1 MKRLYTYLK
10 KKRFLIAG
18 VLVLLVAIAFMVFHI
33 VDDEREIHAAT
44 GVSRNDF
51 DIKWM
56 GKEFLNITGDEL
68 LMDKNLGY
76 ISITQKSTSTVTVT
90 EYRWEVLNDTD
101 ITLVDGSGTDT
112 ESIIGSNTVT
122 LRAKTVGSTPIRI
135 VIKSKDE
142 NGNDLPDFDISLNV
156 KAPLAIYNSL
166 SEVNSST
173 INNTKFNKIYKTDQ
187 ELSLIMKADGYVSYG
202 TESSTDE
209 YLSLIVGSAQDLKW
223 STDES
228 RIVSIDETNHLIEAQ
243 GVGHTKIYYQKK
255 DEDTKYPI
263 DVYVKPDVT
272 TIGNQTV
279 DVNGTTSVTAKDGDF
294 ITINNLSSIAGM
306 PMSQRIEWAIARDTS
321 EKEKVSDCKD
331 TNFDDKEAYL
341 FWNEANGQYQL
352 KGKAG
357 QYTVFFFVAGT
368 YQNYDTSVKNIGEV
382 YGVEILDIQTY
393 FGAWIKSGF
402 DDPDKKDVT
411 ITVGGQVSL
420 SEFLN
425 ISLETLCNDEC
436 FDVEVD
442 PVYAS
447 YLSADYP
454 NRIFTGLKKGEA
466 KIKITYLSDS
476 PIAIPGATHGEIEI
490 NVHIVPSFSLNY
502 SNLALAKGQ
511 SAELSPVLNDGLGS
525 IVHEGAVYSWETSD
539 KSKTYTELEEFG
551 KTAKITAKRE
561 TPINYKVVVTMYWT
575 EDGVTLS
582 ASCNVTVNWS
592 LDPIPIDPKSVT
604 MNVGESKEIGLTGT
618 QIEPIPSLVWV
629 SSDEEIV
636 KIESRDGGSVNMRL
650 IAGDK
655 SGVAIVTVI
664 NPANNAFATCIVTVR
679 KPITGVEIYQGTTKI
694 ENGGSFTVE
703 KTKKYLQL
711 EAKVLPADTTETDI
725 EWSILNAGTTTVVS
739 MKAEEK
745 NTHKIDLSLLSA
757 GTAKVTVQ
765 SKHNREAF
773 STFDLVVTET
783 KITNIQLTEKEINI
797 KVGENYT
804 IVPKLTPDKPDD
816 AVLNWE
822 TSDASKV
829 KVDANGVITG
839 VGVGQAVITVSGG
852 TAKPV
857 SVIVNVRAGLTSI
870 AFEYTNLELAK
881 YDTFQLNVIFN
892 PAENVNKS
900 LHFATTD
907 SNIVNVDAKGMLT
920 ANEEG
925 MALITCWADDIGPD
939 KPISCLVTVS
949 KEVIE
954 AESFEIFPEEETIR
968 VGDSFE
974 IIPEFSPSDT
984 SDQQVVY
991 KSRNESIAS
1000 VDENGVV
1007 VGISEG
1013 TTVIS
1018 CTPPKTKNNDLE
1030 EKFCIVTV
1038 LPEVSLEI
1046 SPVNKTIAKGS
1057 SFTINAVVMPEDE
1070 KDTPMEWYS
1079 EDENVASVSQNGKVT
1094 GLGYGVTTITC
1105 TLTEYDISAT
1115 CRVTVAKLKT
1125 TLKLDKTS
1133 IRINVGQSYT
1143 LKKTVTTNASKKP
1156 SVVFSTANKK
1166 IATVGKSS
1174 GKVKGKKVGSTTIT
1188 AKTTDSI
1195 QAKAKCR
1202 VIVIRRATSIS
1213 LNKNYASCVIGRSI
1227 KLKATIK
1234 PKNASIKKVRWTTT
1248 NSKIAVVNG
1257 GKITGI
1263 AEGEVYIIATTTD
1276 GSNKSARCY
1285 VKVTPEI
1292 PVTNIMVA
1300 QTQLTMKKGDK
1311 ANLSYTVIPNNTSD
1325 HLSFASDNKRVAKV
1339 SSKGK
1344 VTAIGT
1350 GTCSITVTSTSGV
1363 TNQVTVNVVALDRNS
1378 ITMRQYDTVSLN
1390 VFGTSDTI
1398 TWYSGNNRIATV
1410 SGGKVVGR
1418 GKGTTYIYAYV
1429 GGCKMACKVKVV
1441 SVNSKVR

>member
-1 MKRLYTYLK
+1 MKRLLTFMK

-18 VLVLLVAIAFMVFHI
+18 ALVLLLTAVFWCLHI
-33 VDDEREIHAAT
+33 GKEEQSIHAA
-44 GVSRNDF
+44 SLSQANF
-51 DIKWM
+51 EIKWI
-56 GKEFLNITGDEL
+56 GKESLIVTDKL
-68 LMDKNLGY
+68 TMDKNKGALSVTY
-76 ISITQKSTSTVTVT
+76 KNIPSALTVEHEWKVIPEVDPSIIMTNIDGDKKDSIPGDSTVLLEAMSVGQRTIILHIKETDTTTTPSTVT
-90 EYRWEVLNDTD
+90 EFDMPII
-101 ITLVDGSGTDT
+101 IT
-112 ESIIGSNTVT
+112 
-122 LRAKTVGSTPIRI
+122 
-135 VIKSKDE
+135 
-142 NGNDLPDFDISLNV
+142 
-156 KAPLAIYNSL
+156 APLAIYGSLNDADTKYSKIFKTDEEPSLLMDADGKIDIGTSSSDDKSL
-166 SEVNSST
+166 SLVVGNAQKDLQWRSD
-173 INNTKFNKIYKTDQ
+173 N
-187 ELSLIMKADGYVSYG
+187 
-202 TESSTDE
+202 ES
-209 YLSLIVGSAQDLKW
+209 
-223 STDES
+223 
-228 RIVSIDETNHLIEAQ
+228 IVSIENNEVIAK
-243 GVGHTKIYYQKK
+243 GVGHTQIYYALRDGKN
-255 DEDTKYPI
+255 EEHEI
-263 DVYVKPDVT
+263 NVYVKPNVSA
-272 TIGNQTV
+272 IGGQSIPSSSSDPISVEDGEYIKIDNLV
-279 DVNGTTSVTAKDGDF
+279 DIPGVSVGE
-294 ITINNLSSIAGM
+294 
-306 PMSQRIEWAIARDTS
+306 RISWVI
-321 EKEKVSDCKD
+321 EKNVGATKEMVSDCSD
-331 TNFDDKEAYL
+331 ENASDKEAYL
-341 FWNEANGQYQL
+341 FWNDNKKQYQFR
-352 KGKAG
+352 GKAG
-357 QYTVFFFVAGT
+357 AYHIYFFPGGT
-368 YQNYDTSVKNIGEV
+368 YKNYEQSVANQGNLYGIALEEIYTSFEV
-382 YGVEILDIQTY
+382 HIN
-393 FGAWIKSGF
+393 SNF
-402 DDPDKKDVT
+402 DNYLSSDKVVT
-411 ITVGGQVSL
+411 VTVGGQVSIPEL
-420 SEFLN
+420 LN
-425 ISLETLCNDEC
+425 ISLTTLKN
-436 FDVEVD
+436 
-442 PVYAS
+442 
-447 YLSADYP
+447 SADFRVELENQYLQFLDP
-454 NRIFTGLKKGEA
+454 DDDNTFTYTGKQKGVA
-466 KIKITYLSDS
+466 IISVTRNDGPTTVPGAQVGTIKIKV
-476 PIAIPGATHGEIEI
+476 
-490 NVHIVPSFSLNY
+490 NIVPTFSLNY
-502 SNLALAKGQ
+502 SNLTLSQGQ
-511 SAELSPVLNDGLGS
+511 SEYLTPVLNDGLDKN
-525 IVHEGAVYSWETSD
+525 IHENAVYRWETTD
-539 KSKTYTELEEFG
+539 KNSSYTKLESYG
-551 KTAKITAKRE
+551 NYAKISANKE
-561 TPINYKVVVTMYWT
+561 TNSPVIVTMYWT
-575 EDGVTLS
+575 EDGITLS
-582 ASCNVTVNWS
+582 ASCSVTVKWA
-592 LDPIPIDPKSVT
+592 LDPIPIDTTSVI
-604 MNVGESKEIGLTGT
+604 MDVGEKKDIGLKGT
-618 QIEPIPSLVWV
+618 QPEPTPSLVWV
-629 SSDEEIV
+629 SSDEDIV
-636 KIESRDGGSVNMRL
+636 KIESKDGGSVNMRL

-711 EAKVLPADTTETDI
+711 EVKVLPADTTETDI

-739 MKAEEK
+739 MNSEEK
-745 NTHKIDLSLLSA
+745 NNHKIDLSLLSA
-757 GTAKVTVQ
+757 GTAKITVQ

-783 KITNIQLTEKEINI
+783 KITNIQLNEKEINI

-857 SVIVNVRAGLTSI
+857 NVIVNVRAGLTSI

-892 PAENVNKS
+892 PTENVNKS
-900 LHFATTD
+900 LHFATTN

-968 VGDSFE
+968 VGESFE

-1000 VDENGVV
+1000 VDEYGVV

-1057 SFTINAVVMPEDE
+1057 SFTINAVVMPEEE

-1079 EDENVASVSQNGKVT
+1079 ADENVASVSQNGKVT

-1143 LKKTVTTNASKKP
+1143 LKKTVTTNASTKP

-1234 PKNASIKKVRWTTT
+1234 PKNVSIKKVRWTTT
-1248 NSKIAVVNG
+1248 DSKIAVVNG

-1390 VFGTSDTI
+1390 VFGTGDNI